1 MDTYMEL
8 IAEIKAL
15 RAEVEELRAKP
26 KMTKEEIL
34 SVKDRSKRLALISE
48 NMDLFVGDNR

>member
-8 IAEIKAL
+8 ITEIKAL

-34 SVKDRSKRLALISE
+34 SVKDRSKRLALINE
-48 NMDLFVGDNR
+48 NMDLFKGGNR